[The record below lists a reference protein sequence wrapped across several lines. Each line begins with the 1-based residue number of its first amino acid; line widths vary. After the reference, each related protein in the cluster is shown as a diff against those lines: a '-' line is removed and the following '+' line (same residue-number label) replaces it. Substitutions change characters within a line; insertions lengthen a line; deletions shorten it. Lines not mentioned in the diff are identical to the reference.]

1 MGTLKVN
8 GNIEVNKLLGNDIE
22 SGLVIQS
29 KSSAGQG
36 WGEGVYIIPHSNG
49 FATLTLG
56 PTDRTSGCAL
66 VYHGDTASHYLEVKT
81 NNGKSFQSTI
91 PYANGVLL
99 NSGNYT
105 SYTVTKTGGGASG
118 TWGINISGNSNT
130 VGGYQASSF
139 LLKTGGTMTGNLTAP
154 TYIATQKMTISSTGL
169 VDLTAAG
176 TTRLYADG
184 IAISNPSTKNDDA
197 WIRVTGTGENDTI
210 LEIATGDDGGG
221 TADTGPEQIVVRQ
234 YGAKGLAHQITL
246 MDTSGNTSTSGTIT
260 ASSFIGNLN
269 GNASSATNA
278 DKLDGYHA
286 SSFALSGHTHNYLPW
301 NIYSG
306 ATDFNTV
313 TTTAFNSMCATGGA
327 NQPNPNHGLLIT
339 DFNVGTP
346 IQIWYPD
353 LSMAMYK
360 RYRSSGTWSAWS
372 NTWDI
377 NISGTAAAASS
388 VAWGNVTGKP
398 SSFTPASHTHSYLP
412 LGGGTMSGTITLANT
427 GLRTPAESGYYTD
440 QHGNFYHQNTAAT
453 SYWNIFNNAG
463 TMSLQYYFETGVLHA
478 PRPATS
484 NYGGSLPSSGVAGEI
499 FYKI

>member
-1 MGTLKVN
+1 MGKLKVN
-8 GNIEVNKLLGNDIE
+8 GDII
-22 SGLVIQS
+22 SDGKI
-29 KSSAGQG
+29 
-36 WGEGVYIIPHSNG
+36 
-49 FATLTLG
+49 
-56 PTDRTSGCAL
+56 
-66 VYHGDTASHYLEVKT
+66 TAS
-81 NNGKSFQSTI
+81 
-91 PYANGVLL
+91 
-99 NSGNYT
+99 
-105 SYTVTKTGGGASG
+105 
-118 TWGINISGNSNT
+118 
-130 VGGYQASSF
+130 
-139 LLKTGGTMTGNLTAP
+139 
-154 TYIATQKMTISSTGL
+154 TYIATQQMVIGATGL

-184 IAISNPSTKNDDA
+184 IAISNPVIKNDNA
-197 WIRVTGTGENDTI
+197 WIRVTGTGESDTV

-221 TADTGPEQIVVRQ
+221 EAIQGPEQIVVRQ
-234 YGAKGLAHQITL
+234 YGANGLAHQITL

-301 NIYSG
+301 NIYAG
-306 ATDFNTV
+306 VTDFNTV

-353 LSMAMYK
+353 VSMAMYK

-377 NISGTAAAASS
+377 NISGTAAAASA

-398 SSFTPASHTHSYLP
+398 SSFTPSSHTHSYLVSGGTPSSSSSHADALQTFFNNNKTSIPRNSLLNYYSSAMGNGSQYMGYFLSGYDSTPYGGFFVAHYNDPYYVGISYGSFVQQHILTSTNYNSYALP
-412 LGGGTMSGTITLANT
+412 LSGGTMSGTITLANT

-440 QHGNFYHQNTAAT
+440 QHGNFYHQNTTAT

-484 NYGGSLPSSGVAGEI
+484 NYGGSLPSSGVVGEI
-499 FYKI
+499 FYQT